1 MQVDYLF
8 CYIIRMKTAN
18 RLEYINDALYF
29 VVIPGN
35 KRLIYCSGI
44 NFKRFLPIT
53 KGRHKAM
60 SNPVIRGLQI
70 VNHEIRSMAIEAGAT
85 PKTIILRECKGI
97 APTDDSWNTES
108 LIIENAPEGFG
119 EKIITHGVIN
129 LLKKIDKA
137 IMLDTE
143 MPEHLLPPE
152 ELEKFIDGLCEKFGS
167 CK

>member
-1 MQVDYLF
+1 
-8 CYIIRMKTAN
+8 MKPDD

-35 KRLIYCSGI
+35 KRLVYCSGV
-44 NFKRFLPIT
+44 NYNRFLPIT

-85 PKTIILRECKGI
+85 PKTIILTECKGI
-97 APTDDSWNTES
+97 APTDDCWNTES
-108 LIIENAPEGFG
+108 LLIEDPPEGFG
-119 EKIITHGVIN
+119 EKIITHAVIN

-137 IMLDTE
+137 IMLDTK

-152 ELEKFIDGLCEKFGS
+152 ELEKFIEGLCRKFAS
-167 CK
+167 

>member
-1 MQVDYLF
+1 MQGDCLF
-8 CYIIRMKTAN
+8 CYIRGMKTAN
-18 RLEYINDALYF
+18 RLEYINNALYF
-29 VVIPGN
+29 VVTVIPGK
-35 KRLIYCSGI
+35 KRLIYCSGV

-85 PKTIILRECKGI
+85 PETIILTECKGI

-108 LIIENAPEGFG
+108 LLIKNPPEGLG
-119 EKIITHGVIN
+119 EKLITHGVIN

-137 IMLDTE
+137 IMLGAG

-152 ELEKFIDGLCEKFGS
+152 ELEKFIEKLCERFGS
-167 CK
+167 

>member
-1 MQVDYLF
+1 MQGDYLF
-8 CYIIRMKTAN
+8 CYIICMKTAN

-29 VVIPGN
+29 VVIPEG
-35 KRLIYCSGI
+35 KRLIYCSGV

-85 PKTIILRECKGI
+85 PETIILTACKGI

-108 LIIENAPEGFG
+108 LLIENAPEGFG
-119 EKIITHGVIN
+119 EKIITHAVIN

-137 IMLDTE
+137 IMLDTT
-143 MPEHLLPPE
+143 MPEHLLPPG
-152 ELEKFIDGLCEKFGS
+152 ELETFIEKLCRKFAS
-167 CK
+167 